1 MTAPDSATAT
11 ATTPAPATKP
21 ASLWEDF
28 IDIFVSPSEVFERRR
43 NSGFFVPLLVFA
55 VLLTVLAIIGRPAL
69 QAMADA
75 EFTRGMAAAMKR
87 NPGATAEQMAKGRAF
102 AEKFQPVFIF
112 FYALLA
118 PLLVGVVLWI
128 AGKFVDAK
136 EDIKAACM
144 IATYAF
150 FPRIIESL
158 VSIAQGFLLDPA
170 SLNGRYRLSL
180 GVGRFFDP
188 DAVSPV
194 LLAVVGRID
203 LFTIWVTVLLA
214 IGLSVV
220 ARIPRSRAA
229 IAAVIVWVIGMIPGL
244 IGALNAS

>member
-1 MTAPDSATAT
+1 MTAPDSATT
-11 ATTPAPATKP
+11 APVPAKS

-43 NSGFFVPLLVFA
+43 NSGFFVPLIIFA
-55 VLLTVLAIIGRPAL
+55 VLLTVLAVIGKPAL
-69 QAMADA
+69 QTVFDA
-75 EFTRGMAAAMKR
+75 EFARASAGAMKN
-87 NPGATAEQMAKGRAF
+87 NPGATAEQIAKGRAF

-112 FYALLA
+112 FSGLLM

-128 AGKFVDAK
+128 VGKFVDAK

-144 IATYAF
+144 IATYAS
-150 FPRIIESL
+150 FPRIIEWL
-158 VSIAQGFLLDPA
+158 INIAQGFLLDPA
-170 SLNGRYRLSL
+170 SLNGRYRLTL

-188 DAVSPV
+188 DTVSPV

-220 ARIPRSRAA
+220 ARIPWSRAA
-229 IAAVIVWVIGMIPGL
+229 IAAVIVWVIGMIPGVL
-244 IGALNAS
+244 QALRAS